1 MTWDICFSPCCST
14 NTYSCSR
21 SSLCAVPI
29 TVVWCGVVGL
39 SRRRFGALLDCV
51 SYLASCCD
59 CLGSSQKSAIYL
71 QTTTVVLSAVCWLLR
86 RTSCFAHPS
95 FLSCSCRYAVVHL
108 NTLPLY
114 HEHRVMCSEECL
126 NSTVVVLH
134 AEQSALISSPH
145 FRRVLNFSRSD
156 VSKNHAVNT

>member
-1 MTWDICFSPCCST
+1 MGRLLFHCCST
-14 NTYSCSR
+14 NTYSYSR
-21 SSLCAVPI
+21 SFLCAVTI

-39 SRRRFGALLDCV
+39 SRRRFGALLD
-51 SYLASCCD
+51 ASVA
-59 CLGSSQKSAIYL
+59 LLPVVTALVLHRK
-71 QTTTVVLSAVCWLLR
+71 VLSIYRPLLYCLLCAG
-86 RTSCFAHPS
+86 CFVERAASHTHHFS
-95 FLSCSCRYAVVHL
+95 AVVVAVLLCIQILH
-108 NTLPLY
+108 